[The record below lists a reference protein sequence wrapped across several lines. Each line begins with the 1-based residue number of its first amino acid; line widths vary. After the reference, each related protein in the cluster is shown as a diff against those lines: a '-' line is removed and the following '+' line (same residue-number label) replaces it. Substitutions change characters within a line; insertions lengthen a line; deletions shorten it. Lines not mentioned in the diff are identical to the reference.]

1 MELAPSSVQA
11 RRTAGGQLMTD
22 QEIVIELEPDDTQ
35 GHATLRVTDD
45 EGWLKDRLGREPGS
59 NRITLKA
66 SDDDDVEGHAMSSTV
81 TLRAFDD
88 DDDTEGHAISV
99 HFPSRDEAEAF
110 RRRLMLTGVLAGTIA
125 LGAAGGIGLANLAD
139 SPDAASGAA
148 VTTQVGPMDAHEA
161 PAFQAAAGAATQAGP
176 LDAHEAPAFQEPAA
190 GMDWTQVER
199 PGTATGG
206 DEAADLQTDKG
217 RPAPR

>member
-1 MELAPSSVQA
+1 
-11 RRTAGGQLMTD
+11 MTD
-22 QEIVIELEPDDTQ
+22 QELLIELEPDDTQ
-35 GHATLRVTDD
+35 GPARLRVTDD
-45 EGWLKDRLGREPGS
+45 EGWLKERLARDPRS
-59 NRITLKA
+59 NRFALKA
-66 SDDDDVEGHAMSSTV
+66 IEGDVEGHAMSSTV
-81 TLRAFDD
+81 ALRAFDD
-88 DDDTEGHAISV
+88 EDDTEGHAISV

-110 RRRLMLTGVLAGTIA
+110 RRRLMVTGVLAGTIA

-148 VTTQVGPMDAHEA
+148 VTTQAGPLDAHEA

-190 GMDWTQVER
+190 GMDWTQQER
-199 PGTATGG
+199 PGAATGG

-217 RPAPR
+217 RSAPR